1 MVIHVKLFATL
12 RHQYPHLD
20 IGEAM
25 PVDLPPGTTV
35 NQLIDHLD
43 LPSEQVKIVFVNNC
57 VQNGEYVLN
66 AADQVGIFPPVGGG

>member
-1 MVIHVKLFATL
+1 
-12 RHQYPHLD
+12 
-20 IGEAM
+20 M